1 MADNTAIIFW
11 YLIPAV
17 IGALAY
23 KKNRVIGAVGGL
35 VLAFIA
41 ITLFALSMGV

>member
-1 MADNTAIIFW
+1 MADNTAIILF
-11 YLIPAV
+11 YLVPAV

-35 VLAFIA
+35 IFAFVA
-41 ITLFALSMGV
+41 ITLFALKMGV